1 MDEATRNLIF
11 KAIDQTIVPA
21 EFDRLQDAIEQD
33 DEVRAEYLRAVTLC
47 ESLSEIASEA
57 SEPNAI
63 ASRPAHDDRTWK
75 APAACAVGAHW
86 QSLSWSMIGLAAT
99 ILLTVGGAAFWFG
112 LQKSGT
118 TNVADRGEQSVE
130 RNESQIAG
138 HATLRRSVDLKWSA
152 GGNEYRDGDVL
163 TNGRLQFEEGVAE
176 IDFFCGATLIVEGP
190 AALNIE
196 SDWSVKVASGRLRA
210 NVPPAARGF
219 IVKAAGSEIIDLG
232 TEFALEVKSEN
243 ARVEVIDGELEIR
256 GGEHDGSH
264 LLTGERQ
271 WLKGADTAES
281 FDGLSTID
289 ELKSRQE
296 NAASERFAAWQAH
309 AEELRQDDRLI
320 AYFPIAA
327 GQHREPTALAAGG
340 DGGTELH
347 TGPDANAFGS
357 RTVRNVARTGDGLNG
372 KLIGPVEHSS
382 GRFGSKSSGLNF
394 GRPGSRVRTRIDG
407 EYQAFSFACWVRI
420 DGLEHVYNALFMS
433 DGYETGELHWQ
444 IRNDGRLMFSVM
456 VDDTQK
462 IRRFSELDQRE
473 VETAGLARVYY
484 SDPIWDISKSGQWF
498 HLAAVYDPAGRQVM
512 QYANGKQVGS
522 HEILDKFHIDTL
534 RIGAAEIGNWGQPF
548 RKTPWFSVRNLNG
561 TIDEL
566 AIFDAALTSEEIT
579 TLFQN
584 GKPLGY

>member
-11 KAIDQTIVPA
+11 KTIDQTITPA

-47 ESLSEIASEA
+47 ESLSEIASETAQTTNEA
-57 SEPNAI
+57 SVSARVLSTRSVSEEPRPR
-63 ASRPAHDDRTWK
+63 SRVRL
-75 APAACAVGAHW
+75 PAA
-86 QSLSWSMIGLAAT
+86 IGLAAA
-99 ILLTVGGAAFWFG
+99 ILVMVGGVAFWFG
-112 LQKSGT
+112 QQQDGTAHLANSGDPT
-118 TNVADRGEQSVE
+118 EPKETR
-130 RNESQIAG
+130 IAG
-138 HATLRRSVDLKWSA
+138 HATLRRSVDLKWPK
-152 GGNEYRDGDVL
+152 GGSEYRDGDVL
-163 TNGRLQFEEGVAE
+163 PNGRFQFEEGVAE

-196 SDWSVKVASGRLRA
+196 SDWLVEVASGRLRA

-219 IVKAAGSEIIDLG
+219 IVKAAGSEIVDLG

-243 ARVEVIDGELEIR
+243 ARVEVIDGEVEIR
-256 GGEHDGSH
+256 GGQHDGNH
-264 LLTGERQ
+264 LLTGQRQ
-271 WLKGADTAES
+271 WLKGTDMPES
-281 FDGLSTID
+281 VDGLSTLD
-289 ELKSRQE
+289 DLNLRRE

-309 AEELRQDDRLI
+309 SQELRQDERLI

-327 GQHREPTALAAGG
+327 TSADRV
-340 DGGTELH
+340 
-347 TGPDANAFGS
+347 
-357 RTVRNVARTGDGLNG
+357 VRNDAGTGKGLDG
-372 KLIGPVEHSS
+372 KLVGPVEHAA
-382 GRFGSKSSGLNF
+382 GRFGPKSSGLKF

-407 EYQAFSFACWVRI
+407 KFQAFTFACWVRI
-420 DGLEHVYNALFMS
+420 DSLEHVYNALFMS

-444 IRNDGRLMFSVM
+444 IRDDGRLMFSVM
-456 VDDTQK
+456 VDDTQSVQT
-462 IRRFSELDQRE
+462 FSELEQRE

-484 SDPIWDISKSGQWF
+484 SEPIWDISKSGQWF
-498 HLAAVYDPAGRQVM
+498 HVAAVYDPATRRVL

-522 HEILDKFHIDTL
+522 QEIIDKFYIDTL

-566 AIFDAALTSEEIT
+566 AIFDAALTSEEIS

>member
-47 ESLSEIASEA
+47 ESLGEIASEA

-63 ASRPAHDDRTWK
+63 ASRPAHDDKTWN
-75 APAACAVGAHW
+75 APAASAVGSRWH
-86 QSLSWSMIGLAAT
+86 SLSWSMVGLAAT
-99 ILLTVGGAAFWFG
+99 ILLAVGGTAFWFG
-112 LQKSGT
+112 QQKNGT
-118 TNVADRGEQSVE
+118 TNVADSDGQPVE
-130 RNESQIAG
+130 RKESQIAG

-196 SDWSVKVASGRLRA
+196 SDWSVEVASGRLRA

-219 IVKAAGSEIIDLG
+219 IVKAAGSEIVDLG

-243 ARVEVIDGELEIR
+243 ARVEVIDGEVEIR
-256 GGEHDGSH
+256 GGEHDGNH
-264 LLTGERQ
+264 LLTGQRQ
-271 WLKGADTAES
+271 WLKGKDTPES
-281 FDGLSTID
+281 FDGLSTLD

-296 NAASERFAAWQAH
+296 NAVSERFAAWQAH
-309 AEELRQDDRLI
+309 SQELRQDDRLL

-327 GQHREPTALAAGG
+327 TPAERVVRNAAG
-340 DGGTELH
+340 
-347 TGPDANAFGS
+347 
-357 RTVRNVARTGDGLNG
+357 TGDGIDG

-420 DGLEHVYNALFMS
+420 DSLEHVYNALFMS

-484 SDPIWDISKSGQWF
+484 SEPIWDISKSGQWF
-498 HLAAVYDPAGRQVM
+498 HLAAVYDPASRQVM

-522 HEILDKFHIDTL
+522 HEILDKFHIDSL